1 MAQKFIENGYNI
13 VHENEESDIC
23 VINTCTVTNIADKKS
38 RQIIRHVKKKNPNAI
53 IVVTGCYAEVNR
65 KKLEDI
71 QEIDIII
78 GNSEKKDIVSIV
90 ENKMLVDE
98 TKTINEE
105 KYFSEFGITTYTEKT
120 RAVIKVQDGCNNF
133 CSYCIIPYARGR
145 IRSRNI
151 ENVKKEIEEAV
162 KNGIKEVVITGIH
175 IASYGRDFSN
185 NIGLID
191 LLEEINKIEG
201 LERIRLGSL
210 EPNIINEEFVTRL
223 KKLNKICNHFH
234 LSLQSGCDETLK
246 RMNRKYT
253 TEQFRKVVK
262 LLRDNFKDVALTTD
276 VIVGFPG
283 ETETEFET
291 TYKFLEDIKF
301 SKMHIFKY
309 SPRQGTVA
317 AKMPNQIDANIKEQ
331 RSKRLI
337 ELSNKNEKNFIE
349 INIGKT
355 LEVLFETKT
364 NDEYTE
370 GHTTNYIVVK
380 AKGEKLE
387 NTTQIVKIEKVE
399 NNILTGKICNNLV
412 TNQ

>member
-1 MAQKFIENGYNI
+1 MAQKFIENGYKI

-23 VINTCTVTNIADKKS
+23 VINTCTVTNVADKKS
-38 RQIIRHVKKKNPNAI
+38 RQIIRHAKKKNPNAM
-53 IVVTGCYAEVNR
+53 IVVTGCYAEINR
-65 KKLEDI
+65 KNLEDI

-78 GNSEKKDIVSIV
+78 GNSEKKDIVSIA

-98 TKTINEE
+98 NKTINEE

-185 NIGLID
+185 GIGLIN
-191 LLEEINKIEG
+191 LLEEINKIKG

-210 EPNIINEEFVTRL
+210 EPNIINEEFVARL

-262 LLRDNFKDVALTTD
+262 LLRDNFENVALTTD

-317 AKMPNQIDANIKEQ
+317 TKMPNQIEANVKEQ

-370 GHTTNYIVVK
+370 GHTTNYK
-380 AKGEKLE
+380 
-387 NTTQIVKIEKVE
+387 
-399 NNILTGKICNNLV
+399 
-412 TNQ
+412 

>member
-1 MAQKFIENGYNI
+1 MAQKFIENGYNV

-175 IASYGRDFSN
+175 IASYGGDFSN

-191 LLEEINKIEG
+191 LLEEINKVEG

-210 EPNIINEEFVTRL
+210 EPNIINEEFVARL

-253 TEQFRKVVK
+253 TEQFTKVVK

-380 AKGEKLE
+380 AKGTNLE
-387 NTTQIVKIEKVE
+387 NTKQFVKIEKTE
-399 NNILTGKICNNLV
+399 QNILIGKIM
-412 TNQ
+412 

>member
-317 AKMPNQIDANIKEQ
+317 TKMPNQIEANVKEQ

-337 ELSNKNEKNFIE
+337 ELSNRDEKEFIE
-349 INIGKT
+349 VNIGKT

-380 AKGEKLE
+380 AKGTNLE
-387 NTTQIVKIEKVE
+387 NTKQFVKIEKTE
-399 NNILTGKICNNLV
+399 QNILIGKIM
-412 TNQ
+412 

>member
-1 MAQKFIENGYNI
+1 MAQKFIENGYKI

-23 VINTCTVTNIADKKS
+23 VINTCTVTNVADKKS
-38 RQIIRHVKKKNPNAI
+38 RQIIRHAKKKNPNAM
-53 IVVTGCYAEVNR
+53 IVVTGCYAEINR
-65 KKLEDI
+65 KNLEDI

-78 GNSEKKDIVSIV
+78 GNSEKKDIVSIA

-98 TKTINEE
+98 NKTINEE

-162 KNGIKEVVITGIH
+162 KNEIKEVVITGIH

-185 NIGLID
+185 GIGLIN
-191 LLEEINKIEG
+191 LLEEINKIKG

-210 EPNIINEEFVTRL
+210 EPNIINEEFVARL

-262 LLRDNFKDVALTTD
+262 LLRDNFENVALTTD

-283 ETETEFET
+283 ETETEFEI
-291 TYKFLEDIKF
+291 TYKFLEEIKL

>member
-317 AKMPNQIDANIKEQ
+317 AKMPNQIEANIKER

-337 ELSNKNEKNFIE
+337 EVSNKNEKEFIE
-349 INIGKT
+349 VNIGKT

-380 AKGEKLE
+380 ARGTNLE
-387 NTTQIVKIEKVE
+387 NTKQFVKIEKTE
-399 NNILTGKICNNLV
+399 QNILIGKIV
-412 TNQ
+412 

>member
-98 TKTINEE
+98 TKTINSE

-201 LERIRLGSL
+201 LERIRLG
-210 EPNIINEEFVTRL
+210 
-223 KKLNKICNHFH
+223 
-234 LSLQSGCDETLK
+234 
-246 RMNRKYT
+246 
-253 TEQFRKVVK
+253 
-262 LLRDNFKDVALTTD
+262 
-276 VIVGFPG
+276 
-283 ETETEFET
+283 
-291 TYKFLEDIKF
+291 
-301 SKMHIFKY
+301 
-309 SPRQGTVA
+309 
-317 AKMPNQIDANIKEQ
+317 
-331 RSKRLI
+331 
-337 ELSNKNEKNFIE
+337 
-349 INIGKT
+349 
-355 LEVLFETKT
+355 
-364 NDEYTE
+364 
-370 GHTTNYIVVK
+370 
-380 AKGEKLE
+380 
-387 NTTQIVKIEKVE
+387 
-399 NNILTGKICNNLV
+399 
-412 TNQ
+412 

>member
-1 MAQKFIENGYNI
+1 MAQKFIENGYKI

-23 VINTCTVTNIADKKS
+23 VINTCTVTNVADKKS
-38 RQIIRHVKKKNPNAI
+38 RQIIRHAKKKNPNAM
-53 IVVTGCYAEVNR
+53 IVVTGCYAEINR
-65 KKLEDI
+65 KNLEDI

-78 GNSEKKDIVSIV
+78 GNSEKKDIVSIA

-98 TKTINEE
+98 NKTINEE

-185 NIGLID
+185 GIGLIN
-191 LLEEINKIEG
+191 LLEEINKIKG

-210 EPNIINEEFVTRL
+210 EPNIINEEFVARL

-262 LLRDNFKDVALTTD
+262 LLRDNFENVALTTD

-283 ETETEFET
+283 ETETEFEI
-291 TYKFLEDIKF
+291 TYKFLEEIKL

-317 AKMPNQIDANIKEQ
+317 TKMPNQIDANIKEQ

>member
-317 AKMPNQIDANIKEQ
+317 AKMPNQIEANIKER

-337 ELSNKNEKNFIE
+337 EVSNKNEKEFIE
-349 INIGKT
+349 VNIGKT

-380 AKGEKLE
+380 AKGTNLE
-387 NTTQIVKIEKVE
+387 NTKQFVKIEKTE
-399 NNILTGKICNNLV
+399 QNILIGKIM
-412 TNQ
+412 

>member
-1 MAQKFIENGYNI
+1 MAQKFIENGYKI

-23 VINTCTVTNIADKKS
+23 VINTCTVTNVADKKS
-38 RQIIRHVKKKNPNAI
+38 RQIIRHAKKKNPNAM
-53 IVVTGCYAEVNR
+53 IVVTGCYAEINR
-65 KKLEDI
+65 KNLEDI

-90 ENKMLVDE
+90 ESKMLVDE

-185 NIGLID
+185 GIGLIN
-191 LLEEINKIEG
+191 LLEEINKIKG

-210 EPNIINEEFVTRL
+210 EPNIINEEFVARL

-262 LLRDNFKDVALTTD
+262 LLRDNFENVALTTD

-283 ETETEFET
+283 ETETEFEI
-291 TYKFLEDIKF
+291 TYKFLEEIKL

-370 GHTTNYIVVK
+370 GHTTNYIIVK